1 MQKYLK
7 FCKRTSKIAKFA
19 GLLRVCARV
28 SMTFMARIE
37 EIRSLF
43 PALSRKV
50 YGKDLVYFDN
60 AATSQRPQSVI
71 DMWTK
76 ITSESNANIHRAV
89 HRLADE
95 ATQAYEQAR
104 DSVRDFINARSRE
117 EIIFTSGTT
126 AAVNLVAFSFGE
138 AFVKEGDEVVVT
150 EAEHHSNIVPW
161 QMMCKRK
168 GAVLKVLPV
177 DDNGH
182 LRTEMLDE
190 ILSDKTRIMA
200 VTHISNVL
208 GLINPVKEIIEK
220 CHASGIPVLIDGA
233 QGVVHSKVDVQDLDC
248 DFYVFSG
255 HKLYAATGTGVLY
268 GKKELL
274 DAMPPYMGG
283 GEMVGTVSFEETTYA
298 PLPMKFE
305 AGTQNF
311 ASAATLK
318 SAIEFTNLLN
328 DNELVDKLDKI
339 RDYLLD
345 YLRSDERITLYGVPR
360 GTNEEKIPLF
370 SFTVKGIH
378 HEDLALILDKMGIA
392 VRSGQMC
399 AEPLMTRFGVTG
411 MLRVSLA
418 PYNTLE
424 EAEYFIRCLDKAIKM
439 LQ

>member
-1 MQKYLK
+1 MY
-7 FCKRTSKIAKFA
+7 
-19 GLLRVCARV
+19 ARV
-28 SMTFMARIE
+28 HVVTDMSRVE
-37 EIRSLF
+37 QIRSLF

-60 AATSQRPQSVI
+60 AATSQRPQSVL
-71 DMWTK
+71 DVWNK
-76 ITSESNANIHRAV
+76 ISSESNANIHRAV
-89 HRLADE
+89 HCLAEE
-95 ATQAYEQAR
+95 ATHAYEQSR
-104 DSVRDFINARSRE
+104 DAVKYYLNAESRE

-126 AAVNLVAFSFGE
+126 AAINLVAFCFGE
-138 AFVKEGDEVVVT
+138 AFINAGDEVVVT

-177 DDNGH
+177 DDSGR
-182 LRTEMLDE
+182 LMVDRLDE

-208 GLINPVKEIIEK
+208 GIINPIKEIVKK
-220 CHASGIPVLIDGA
+220 CHSKGVAVLVDGA
-233 QGVVHSKVDVQDLDC
+233 QGIVHCDVDVRDLDC

-268 GKKELL
+268 GKKKWL

-283 GEMVGTVSFEETTYA
+283 GEMVGTVTFEETTYA

-311 ASAATLK
+311 ASIATLEPAICFVNSLK
-318 SAIEFTNLLN
+318 SNDILN
-328 DNELVDKLDKI
+328 KNELTENTDNI
-339 RDYLLD
+339 RDYLLEK
-345 YLRSDERITLYGVPR
+345 LTEKENIRVYGVPR
-360 GTNEEKIPLF
+360 GTKDEKIPLF
-370 SFTVKGIH
+370 SFTVDGVH
-378 HEDLALILDKMGIA
+378 HEDLALILDKMGVA

-399 AEPLMTRFGVTG
+399 AEPLMARFGVTG

-418 PYNTLE
+418 PYNTME
-424 EAEYFIRCLDKAIKM
+424 EAEYFVKCLDRAINM
-439 LQ
+439 LI

>member
-1 MQKYLK
+1 MN
-7 FCKRTSKIAKFA
+7 
-19 GLLRVCARV
+19 VH
-28 SMTFMARIE
+28 
-37 EIRSLF
+37 EIRLMF

-50 YGKDLVYFDN
+50 YGKDLVYLDN
-60 AATSQRPQSVI
+60 AATSQRVHTVI
-71 DMWTK
+71 DEWNR
-76 ITSESNANIHRAV
+76 ISSESNANIHRAV

-95 ATQAYEQAR
+95 ATQAYEAAR
-104 DSVRDFINARSRE
+104 DAVKDFLNAAGRE
-117 EIIFTSGTT
+117 EIVFTSGTT
-126 AAVNLVAFSFGE
+126 AAVNLVAFCYGE

-177 DDNGH
+177 DDYGH
-182 LRTEMLDE
+182 LKVDMLDE
-190 ILSDKTRIMA
+190 ILTDRTRIVA

-208 GLINPVKEIIEK
+208 GIINPVKEIIEK
-220 CHASGIPVLIDGA
+220 CHAKGVPVLVDGA
-233 QGVVHSKVDVQDLDC
+233 QGAVHCRVDVQDMDC

-268 GKKELL
+268 GKRKWL

-283 GEMVGTVSFEETTYA
+283 GEMVGTVTFAETTYA

-318 SAIEFTNLLN
+318 QAIEFINLLN
-328 DNELVDKLDKI
+328 DNKLVEYNDKI

-345 YLRSDERITLYGVPR
+345 YFQKDERIRLFGVPR
-360 GTNEEKIPLF
+360 GTSQEKIPLF
-370 SFTVKGIH
+370 SFVVDGVH

-399 AEPLMTRFGVTG
+399 AEPVMDRFGVTG
-411 MLRVSLA
+411 MLRVSVA
-418 PYNTLE
+418 PYNTME
-424 EAEYFIRCLDKAIKM
+424 EAEYFVKCLNKAIDM
-439 LQ
+439 LM